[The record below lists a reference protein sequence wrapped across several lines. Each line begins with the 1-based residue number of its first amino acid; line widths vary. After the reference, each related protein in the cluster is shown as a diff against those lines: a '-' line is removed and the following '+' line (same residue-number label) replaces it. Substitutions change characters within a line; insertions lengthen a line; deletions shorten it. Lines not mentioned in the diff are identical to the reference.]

1 MASESF
7 CAPQM
12 KSIVGCLAS
21 GRALGCA
28 TVVHHRHRPN
38 SLQSYLLT
46 SAGIWLFMWIL
57 EMQLEE
63 LFIWLFMWILKM
75 QKTLSKGTFQEPT
88 NLLVYNISL
97 LSKFEYREIIWLGEK
112 LPIHQERTFN
122 VFSTL
127 PMAYLLPNIARVA
140 PGL

>member
-1 MASESF
+1 
-7 CAPQM
+7 M

-63 LFIWLFMWILKM
+63 LFIWISYGSLRCN
-75 QKTLSKGTFQEPT
+75 KGNFSGAHQPSGIQYFS
-88 NLLVYNISL
+88 VI
-97 LSKFEYREIIWLGEK
+97 EI
-112 LPIHQERTFN
+112 
-122 VFSTL
+122 
-127 PMAYLLPNIARVA
+127 
-140 PGL
+140 